1 MKVKSIPH
9 IVLSV
14 NNYNECVRFYK
25 SLFID
30 HLGCTVKTEESDF
43 FYFSLNSDDLSIGIS
58 EASTNYSLEVFNR
71 YKAGLHHFALELETK
86 DDIDMIYDYL
96 LTLKAVILDKPT
108 YYPEYGDNYYAVY
121 FLDPS
126 GLKHEFVAFN

>member
-1 MKVKSIPH
+1 MKIKSIPH

-14 NNYNECVRFYK
+14 KDYKDCLNFYK

-30 HLGCTVKTEESDF
+30 HLEGKVKIEESDF
-43 FYFSLNSDDLSIGIS
+43 FYFSVNDDDLSIGIS
-58 EASTNYSLEVFNR
+58 AVGSKFETSVFDR
-71 YKAGLHHFALELETK
+71 YNIGLHHFALELGTK
-86 DDIDMIYDYL
+86 SDIDNVYTYL
-96 LTLKAVILDKPT
+96 LSLKATILDKPA

-126 GLKHEFVAFN
+126 GIKHEFVAFE